1 MFKNEFVLLSF
12 FDKFINYFKLLM
24 KFFYV
29 MKYLYLKQQWN
40 FLIDLCYYSLNEF
53 FIFIANIIVW
63 REFALINIENYIE
76 VTSVHSIEQEINS
89 NQEQNE
95 KIHLLVTIYYTI
107 LHPIFVYVICSQHFF
122 FIHPMKMQLINELLN
137 YVIHVNNE

>member
-1 MFKNEFVLLSF
+1 MFKNEFVLLIF

-29 MKYLYLKQQWN
+29 MKYLYLKRQWN

-89 NQEQNE
+89 NREQNE

-107 LHPIFVYVICSQHFF
+107 LHPIFVYMLFVRNIFSL
-122 FIHPMKMQLINELLN
+122 FIRWKCN
-137 YVIHVNNE
+137 

>member
-29 MKYLYLKQQWN
+29 MKYLYLKRQWN

-76 VTSVHSIEQEINS
+76 VASVHSIEQEINF

-107 LHPIFVYVICSQHFF
+107 LHPIFVYMLFVRNIFSL
-122 FIHPMKMQLINELLN
+122 FIRWKCN
-137 YVIHVNNE
+137 

>member
-29 MKYLYLKQQWN
+29 MKYLYLKRQWN

-63 REFALINIENYIE
+63 REFTLINIENYIE

-89 NQEQNE
+89 NQKQNE

-107 LHPIFVYVICSQHFF
+107 LHPIFIYMLFVRNIFF
-122 FIHPMKMQLINELLN
+122 LFIRWKCN
-137 YVIHVNNE
+137 

>member
-29 MKYLYLKQQWN
+29 MKYLYLKRQWN

-76 VTSVHSIEQEINS
+76 VASVHSIEQEINS

-107 LHPIFVYVICSQHFF
+107 LHPIFVYMLFVRNIFSL
-122 FIHPMKMQLINELLN
+122 FIRWKCN
-137 YVIHVNNE
+137 

>member
-29 MKYLYLKQQWN
+29 MKYLYLKRQWN

-107 LHPIFVYVICSQHFF
+107 LHPIFVYVIYSQHFF